1 MMKKNVLPVLLLA
14 AWALMA
20 AAGGVNAA
28 NTGTAPRQARVAGGS
43 KVPLVSSARTA
54 GQWSAQRPGVRSL
67 RPKARSNV
75 E

>member
-1 MMKKNVLPVLLLA
+1 MMKKNFLPVLLVA
-14 AWALMA
+14 AWALMT
-20 AAGGVNAA
+20 AAGGVDAA
-28 NTGTAPRQARVAGGS
+28 NSGAAPRQARVAGGS

-54 GQWSAQRPGVRSL
+54 QQWSAQRPGFRNL